1 MNCEIAQQN
10 IVLAQYGELPDDLQS
25 SLEQHLG
32 ICEECRHE
40 WHLLAELNEELAA
53 RPLPEPSPN
62 LLAASRMRLDEA
74 LDAIPPR
81 SVTQRLQANIFRWMG
96 FVQSAPALATLLLG
110 VGFLGGNLLV
120 RYQVAHAPKQ
130 IAPLIISSPTGGGI
144 ASVSG
149 IVQTPN
155 SDIVQV
161 KYNRLVPEMVQ
172 GSLDDPQIRSLLM
185 LGTKLAASNEVHTD
199 AVAYLAHECIAG
211 HNCDSDQ
218 AGEAGIRTALLA
230 SLRND
235 RNPADR
241 LKALDGL
248 ERYVAEDVQVRN
260 AVLDSLLYDQ
270 SPEVRTQAISLLAP
284 VQADSS
290 VRRVLRTVST
300 VDANPAIRFASYRA
314 LQGTADIQ

>member
-32 ICEECRHE
+32 LCEDCRRE
-40 WHLLAELNEELAA
+40 WHLLAELNEELAL

-81 SVTQRLQANIFRWMG
+81 SLTQRLSANAFRWLGLM
-96 FVQSAPALATLLLG
+96 QSAPALATLLLG
-110 VGFLGGNLLV
+110 VGFLGGNLLL
-120 RYQVAHAPKQ
+120 RYQVARAPRAT
-130 IAPLIISSPTGGGI
+130 APVIISNPAGGGI
-144 ASVSG
+144 SSVSG

-155 SDIVQV
+155 SEVVQV
-161 KYNRLVPEMVQ
+161 TYNRVIPEMVQ
-172 GSLDDPQIRSLLM
+172 GSLDDPQIRNLLV
-185 LGTKLAASNEVHTD
+185 LGTKLAANNEVHTD
-199 AVAYLAHECIAG
+199 AVAYLAQECMAG
-211 HNCDSDQ
+211 HSCDSDQ
-218 AGEAGIRTALLA
+218 SGYAGIRSTLLA
-230 SLRND
+230 SLRTD

-248 ERYVAEDVQVRN
+248 QRYVAQDVQVRN
-260 AVLDSLLYDQ
+260 AVLDSVMYDQ
-270 SPEVRTQAISLLAP
+270 NSAVRAQAISLLAP

-300 VDANPAIRFASYRA
+300 VDSNPAVRYASFQA

>member
-10 IVLAQYGELPDDLQS
+10 IVLAQYGELPDDLQFA
-25 SLEQHLG
+25 LEQHLG
-32 ICEECRHE
+32 ACEECRHE
-40 WHLLAELNEELAA
+40 WHLLAELNEELAQ

-74 LDAIPPR
+74 LDAMPPR
-81 SVTQRLQANIFRWMG
+81 SLGQRLQVNFFRWTG
-96 FVQSAPALATLLLG
+96 FVQSAPALTTLLLG
-110 VGFLGGNLLV
+110 VGFLTGNLVV

-149 IVQTPN
+149 IVQTPD

-161 KYNRLVPEMVQ
+161 KYNRVVPEMVQ
-172 GSLDDPQIRSLLM
+172 GSLDDPQIRGLLV
-185 LGTKLAASNEVHTD
+185 LGTKLAANNQVHTD

-218 AGEAGIRTALLA
+218 DGEAGPRSALLA

-270 SPEVRTQAISLLAP
+270 SAEVRTQAISLLAP

-290 VRRVLRTVST
+290 VRRVLRTVSN
-300 VDANPAIRFASYRA
+300 VDVNPAIRTASYRV
-314 LQGTADIQ
+314 LQGTADVQ